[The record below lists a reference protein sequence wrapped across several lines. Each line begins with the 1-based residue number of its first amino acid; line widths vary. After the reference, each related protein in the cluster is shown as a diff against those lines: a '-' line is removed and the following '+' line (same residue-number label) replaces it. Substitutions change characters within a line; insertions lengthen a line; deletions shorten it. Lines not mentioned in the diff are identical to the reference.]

1 MIEYVVG
8 VDVAKMS
15 NKTSVSIL
23 SPERSYLDWRRT
35 KESRDRGY
43 IRTGEAGPLGA
54 RSVEE
59 DSEFNARQPPCVYVL
74 RWLQVL
80 SQPPEGESYVSQAER
95 LADLLSNPPLS
106 VSDRPNYAVAI
117 DASGVGQGLVD
128 ALVANHPVRPYKVV
142 IVGGRNETY
151 ERTRGEYHVARNNLI
166 MGVRAALQEPGRS
179 LIIAHNISSHEELI
193 REGQNL
199 QLEET
204 RASTGVTERIGHIRD
219 GVGDDR
225 VFSTALAVWL
235 AKRVF
240 TVAPPSVSSPAS
252 SSGAPFAV
260 PSEMPFSPS
269 DFGGGGGIYIP

>member
-1 MIEYVVG
+1 MIEYCVG
-8 VDVAKMS
+8 VDVAKMA

-23 SPERSYLDWRRT
+23 SPERKYLDWRRE
-35 KESRDRGY
+35 KEERDAGH
-43 IRTGEAGPLGA
+43 IRTGEASGPLGV
-54 RSVEE
+54 RTVEE
-59 DSEFNARQPPCVYVL
+59 DSEFDARMPPFVYVL

-80 SQPPEGESYVSQAER
+80 TQPPEGESYVSQAAR
-95 LADLLSNPPLS
+95 LANLLGKEPLS
-106 VSDRPNYAVAI
+106 VSGKRNYAVAI

-128 ALVANHPVRPYKVV
+128 ALEANSPIRPYKVI

-151 ERTRGEYHVARNNLI
+151 EKTRREYHVARNNLI

-179 LIIAHNISSHEELI
+179 LEIAHNISSHEELI

-204 RASTGVTERIGHIRD
+204 RASTGVTERVGHIRD

-240 TVAPPSVSSPAS
+240 TVAPPSVARTAS
-252 SSGAPFAV
+252 SAGAPFKP
-260 PSEMPFSPS
+260 PSELPFSPS
-269 DFGGGGGIYIP
+269 GFGGGSIYIP